1 MSLTIGGDEFTLD
14 EVIYMLDL
22 THKLPLSKND
32 ISVENIKKTI
42 NDNTIANSIHNFLE
56 DEYSKVTEQTYF
68 KIVEPDKSIST
79 QLMRSNYL
87 TGEPGKELII
97 DENTDT
103 IAKKQ
108 RKVAEHY
115 TIPFR
120 QGLQNPIYR
129 NTEKHTIA
137 VDSENRQYSNK
148 INIEEMQDCSGST
161 NQDVFQEGVSTDF
174 TYELDPKITNVVD
187 MTLVQAQIP
196 LDNMHIISEKYGTN
210 AFRLS
215 RNKDSDGNYID
226 YENTGNNFNIPS
238 GRYQNNINNVVT
250 ALNDLSGST
259 NLQFEYLSNSN
270 KIKITNKDTSSVSIN
285 WFYEQTINIC
295 DSQIPGYG
303 SKINY
308 NLGWLLGFKTL
319 YSEIP
324 GSIGSNT
331 ITASSGISQKIK
343 GDGYLFVSVD
353 DFNNNKPNTDLITTI
368 SSADQDFKMPSY
380 YNKATMSQRIL
391 EKCDGEIYDSIIG
404 TNPNDINNRRCS
416 DKPVNNAHI
425 KSITRNQQFSI
436 AQLENAKK
444 TVKTN
449 RYSIP
454 SVTDYIAKIQYTSNE
469 NTINWIKDNTNTTR
483 NYFGPITLKK
493 MTIKIIDEYGNVI
506 DLNDDKISLTF
517 EVTKIYQF

>member
-1 MSLTIGGDEFTLD
+1 MSLLIGNDEFTLD
-14 EVIYMLDL
+14 EIIYMLNL
-22 THKLPLSKND
+22 TNKLPLSTDD
-32 ISVENIKKTI
+32 ISIENIKKII
-42 NDNTIANSIHNFLE
+42 NDDSIANLIHNFLE

-68 KIVEPDKSIST
+68 KIIEPDKSIAS

-87 TGEPGKELII
+87 TGESGKELII

-108 RKVAEHY
+108 RKVEEHY
-115 TIPFR
+115 TVPFR

-148 INIEEMQDCSGST
+148 VNIQNTNDCSGST
-161 NQDVFQEGVSTDF
+161 NLDVFQEGVSTDF

-187 MTLVQAQIP
+187 ITLVQAQIP
-196 LDNMHIISEKYGTN
+196 LDNMHIISKKYGTN
-210 AFRLS
+210 AFRLT
-215 RNKDSDGNYID
+215 RDKDLSGNYIN
-226 YENTGNNFNIPS
+226 YENSENIFNIPS
-238 GRYQNNINNVVT
+238 GRYQKNINNVVKEI
-250 ALNDLSGST
+250 NDLSNNT
-259 NLQFEYLSNSN
+259 KLTFEYLENSN
-270 KIKITNKDTSSVSIN
+270 KIKITNHDISSVSIN
-285 WFYEQTINIC
+285 WFYEETINIC

-303 SKINY
+303 AKINY

-324 GSIGSNT
+324 GSGGS
-331 ITASSGISQKIK
+331 IIASSGISQKIK
-343 GDGYLFVSVD
+343 GDGYLFISVD

-368 SSADQDFKMPSY
+368 SSADQNFKMPSY
-380 YNKATMSQRIL
+380 YNKATMSQTL
-391 EKCDGEIYDSIIG
+391 LKECDVDTYDSITGI
-404 TNPNDINNRRCS
+404 NPSNSLNRRCS
-416 DKPVNNAHI
+416 NKPINNSHI

-454 SVTDYIAKIQYTSNE
+454 SITDYIAKIQYTNNQ
-469 NTINWIKDNTNTTR
+469 NTINWVKDETNTTR